1 MKFGSGW
8 NSSSFSSSLT
18 QWEASLAVFHPFCCL
33 PFELCLAGPGWERFL
48 RLEKIKT
55 APELGWK
62 KDYFH
67 NLASL
72 ETKQLL
78 LVTARYSRMN
88 PRCIYHSLPP
98 LGAVVRFSCSLCEP
112 RMRRRCIHV
121 LLGKSMLF
129 VRSLLVKP
137 LRLMYCF
144 VFLVIVC
151 KHNTYILVV

>member
-1 MKFGSGW
+1 MLFFIHSAVYRL
-8 NSSSFSSSLT
+8 NC
-18 QWEASLAVFHPFCCL
+18 ASLDPVGNVSF
-33 PFELCLAGPGWERFL
+33 GWR
-48 RLEKIKT
+48 T

>member
-8 NSSSFSSSLT
+8 NSSSFSFSLT

-55 APELGWK
+55 APELGCK

-72 ETKQLL
+72 VTKQLL

-137 LRLMYCF
+137 LRLTYCF
-144 VFLVIVC
+144 VSNIVF
-151 KHNTYILVV
+151 KHNTCSLVI